1 MATYN
6 NFLSWRFLINRKI
19 IKLLFLSLLIS
30 VMSVFAGPSPSVTL
44 KVGAT
49 SVPHAEILNFIIPDL
64 AAQGIK
70 LEVIEFSDYV
80 TPNIALAEKQLDA
93 NFFQHLPY
101 LETFAAERKLSL
113 ESVVAVHVEP
123 LGLYS
128 KKYKKVSDFPNG
140 AIIAIP
146 NDPTNEGRALIFLQ
160 SKGLIKLKPNA
171 GLQATVRDIS
181 ENPKRFVF
189 KEIEAPQLPRTL
201 DDVAGSVIN
210 GNYALQSG
218 FNPIKDSLLLEGG
231 ESPYANILVVRKG
244 DSNDPRIQALAKAL
258 TSQKVKDF
266 ILNTYKGGVIP
277 AF

>member
-1 MATYN
+1 MK
-6 NFLSWRFLINRKI
+6 RKI
-19 IKLLFLSLLIS
+19 VTFIFLASLVSTML
-30 VMSVFAGPSPSVTL
+30 VFAGPFSSGTL
-44 KVGAT
+44 RVGAT
-49 SVPHAEILNFIIPDL
+49 SVPHAEILNFIISDL

-113 ESVVAVHVEP
+113 ESVIVVHVEP

-128 KKYKKVSDFPNG
+128 KKYKKVSDFPSG
-140 AIIAIP
+140 SIIAIP
-146 NDPTNEGRALIFLQ
+146 NDPTNEGRALLFLQ
-160 SKGLIKLKPNA
+160 SKGIIKLKPDA
-171 GLQATVRDIS
+171 GLQATIRDIV
-181 ENPKRFVF
+181 ENPKKFVF

-201 DDVAGSVIN
+201 DDVAGSIIN

-258 TSQKVKDF
+258 TSQRVKDF

>member
-1 MATYN
+1 M
-6 NFLSWRFLINRKI
+6 NRKI

-128 KKYKKVSDFPNG
+128 KKYKKVSYFPNG

-146 NDPTNEGRALIFLQ
+146 NYPTNEGRALIFLQ

>member
-1 MATYN
+1 M
-6 NFLSWRFLINRKI
+6 NRKI

-30 VMSVFAGPSPSVTL
+30 TMSIFAGPYPSVTL

-266 ILNTYKGGVIP
+266 ILSTYKGGVIP

>member
-1 MATYN
+1 M
-6 NFLSWRFLINRKI
+6 NRRI
-19 IKLLFLSLLIS
+19 ITLLFLALS
-30 VMSVFAGPSPSVTL
+30 VSAMTVFAGPSPSVTL

>member
-1 MATYN
+1 M
-6 NFLSWRFLINRKI
+6 NRRI
-19 IKLLFLSLLIS
+19 ITLLFLALS
-30 VMSVFAGPSPSVTL
+30 VSAMSVFAGPSPSVTL

-70 LEVIEFSDYV
+70 LEIIEFSDYV

-128 KKYKKVSDFPNG
+128 KKYKKVSDFPTG

-171 GLQATVRDIS
+171 GLQATIRDIL

-244 DSNDPRIQALAKAL
+244 DSNDPRIQALAEAL

-266 ILNTYKGGVIP
+266 ILSTYKGGVIP

>member
-1 MATYN
+1 M
-6 NFLSWRFLINRKI
+6 NRKAFVV
-19 IKLLFLSLLIS
+19 LLAGLLAAASLSSAGAES
-30 VMSVFAGPSPSVTL
+30 VL

-49 SVPHAEILNFIIPDL
+49 AVPHAEILKVVQPDL

-70 LEVIEFSDYV
+70 LEIIEFTDYV

-101 LETFAAERKLSL
+101 LQAFAGERKLSL

-128 KKYKKVSDFPNG
+128 KKYRKAADFPAG
-140 AIIAIP
+140 STIAIP

-160 SKGLIKLKPNA
+160 SKGLIKLRANA
-171 GLQATVRDIS
+171 GLQATTRDIA
-181 ENPKRFVF
+181 ENPKKFQF

-201 DDVAGSVIN
+201 EDVAGSIIN
-210 GNYALQSG
+210 GNYALQAG
-218 FNPIKDSLLLEGG
+218 FNPTKDAILLEGG
-231 ESPYANILVVRKG
+231 DSPYANILVARKG
-244 DSNDPRIQALAKAL
+244 ESKDPRIQALAKAL
-258 TSQKVKDF
+258 TSPKVKDF
-266 ILNTYKGGVIP
+266 ILKTYGGGVVP

>member
-1 MATYN
+1 
-6 NFLSWRFLINRKI
+6 
-19 IKLLFLSLLIS
+19 
-30 VMSVFAGPSPSVTL
+30 
-44 KVGAT
+44 
-49 SVPHAEILNFIIPDL
+49 
-64 AAQGIK
+64 
-70 LEVIEFSDYV
+70 
-80 TPNIALAEKQLDA
+80 
-93 NFFQHLPY
+93 
-101 LETFAAERKLSL
+101 
-113 ESVVAVHVEP
+113 VEP

>member
-1 MATYN
+1 M
-6 NFLSWRFLINRKI
+6 NRRI
-19 IKLLFLSLLIS
+19 ITLLFLALSIS
-30 VMSVFAGPSPSVTL
+30 AMSVFAGPSPSVTL

-70 LEVIEFSDYV
+70 LEIIEFSDYV

-128 KKYKKVSDFPNG
+128 KKYKKVSDFPTG

-171 GLQATVRDIS
+171 GLQATIRDIL

-244 DSNDPRIQALAKAL
+244 DSNDPRIQALAEAL

-266 ILNTYKGGVIP
+266 ILSTYKGGVIP